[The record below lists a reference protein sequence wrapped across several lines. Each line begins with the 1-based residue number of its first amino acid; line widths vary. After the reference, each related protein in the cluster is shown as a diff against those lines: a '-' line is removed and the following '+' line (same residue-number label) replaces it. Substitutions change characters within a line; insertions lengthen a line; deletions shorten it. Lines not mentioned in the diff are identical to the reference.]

1 MDEQVLQL
9 FADFNAKLATLAPKM
24 LGSVA
29 ARDPQKVNELK
40 MLLTG
45 FSSNLMFY
53 GIWRK
58 NDAALRAS
66 NYFSNI
72 AMDAVKW
79 EEFVNMI
86 YGPA

>member
-9 FADFNAKLATLAPKM
+9 TADFNAKLATLTPKM
-24 LGSVA
+24 AGPVG
-29 ARDPQKVNELK
+29 ARDPQKVAELK

-66 NYFSNI
+66 TYFSNI
-72 AMDAVKW
+72 AMDPVKW
-79 EEFVNMI
+79 EEFVTMI